1 MLPKQ
6 EKYGLWPAS
15 GEIDI
20 VESRGNANL
29 RDNTGKPI
37 GNNWMGST
45 LHWGPFFAANSL
57 SKISIDQDFL
67 IVSVLPPVGRSH
79 PLSTSMRW
87 NGMKMESRLMLM
99 VKKS

>member
-1 MLPKQ
+1 MYTYITAIETFTILAIWMLPKQ

-20 VESRGNANL
+20 VESRGNSNL

-45 LHWGPFFAANSL
+45 LHWGPFFAANSWERTHKEL
-57 SKISIDQDFL
+57 Y
-67 IVSVLPPVGRSH
+67 V
-79 PLSTSMRW
+79 
-87 NGMKMESRLMLM
+87 
-99 VKKS
+99 